1 MQVSLSARTEQPIS
15 ASEDL
20 ALMRTIPGM
29 VVMNP
34 SDDVEAKAAVKAA
47 LGS

>member
-1 MQVSLSARTEQPIS
+1 
-15 ASEDL
+15 
-20 ALMRTIPGM
+20 MRTIPGM

-47 LGS
+47 LDHEGPDISVSEDLPYL